1 MNLKLHIIKVCPKLL
16 LGTFLGQWL
25 THPPTKVSVSRQ
37 QSITMTA
44 VTKLLI
50 MMTVTQKMHP
60 AAVPTPMNISLAMI
74 ASVSQLPYF
83 LYQIAFVSLF
93 QYFVVFFFRQ
103 IAHHQLSSRCV
114 FMMSCD
120 MADLLWPP
128 RYMPILMAS
137 LYTPFS
143 KRAWMEHKIYG
154 KIC

>member
-1 MNLKLHIIKVCPKLL
+1 MTNLKSTQRPTEIMIVVQLTMSMVRPRKYMNLKLHMIKVCPKLNS
-16 LGTFLGQWL
+16 FWAIWL

-93 QYFVVFFFRQ
+93 QHLVAFF
-103 IAHHQLSSRCV
+103 S
-114 FMMSCD
+114 
-120 MADLLWPP
+120 
-128 RYMPILMAS
+128 
-137 LYTPFS
+137 
-143 KRAWMEHKIYG
+143 G
-154 KIC
+154 K